1 VEWRIIFNIEKL
13 KINIEYLEII
23 NIFNLKEFYFSISQ
37 SKIIFL

>member
-1 VEWRIIFNIEKL
+1 MLRRIIFNIEKL

-23 NIFNLKEFYFSISQ
+23 HIFNLKEYYFSISL